1 MIELHIRLRMDANT
15 HAGQGKTSLPE
26 ARSWCS

>member
-15 HAGQGKTSLPE
+15 HASQGKTLLPE